1 MRSTHAFLALLGAT
15 HTTALAPQRCPPLRA
30 TTTSTAAHPLDL
42 RFDHVQIFADRVE
55 DVAAY
60 AAVEGAASA
69 ACAALN
75 ADVGEDSFDSTKRDV
90 VTQLLWAL
98 QWRVVAS
105 CGTSVVVAAS
115 HDPEASTFVVTGPNG
130 AGPAWASHDRWA
142 EARKANAGRGSI
154 GCLAFRVV
162 GDTTVQDVYDA
173 YSETHPALLRTG
185 VVDLGDGLKSVE
197 AYAYYAKDGPDRGT
211 VLRFIERP
219 DDAPKLPG
227 LTTRRPDFSHS
238 IRAKPDHWV
247 SNVDDRQGF
256 LKTLGDCLGY
266 ESQVEFASG
275 VVAAG
280 DAIIESTVAGPSDRS
295 VFLPVNNALSDAG
308 HVASFLSQLGNG
320 VQHVATRVDDLLA
333 TIKRANR
340 IRRSTGEGLAFLAVP
355 LSYYGDLP
363 SSQVLAER
371 ASVDIAE
378 ASKAFDR
385 LRKAKLVDDAGVV
398 ALDCDA
404 LRASNVLASL
414 PHAEVLAETI
424 ALSRYHNVYDM
435 LGDRFDEA
443 TYVGWVRERVLVDVQ
458 GDDVLL
464 QIFTRP
470 ILQSSSAEEAPFL
483 EFIQRVCSAKEI
495 VRPGCGGF
503 GIRNF
508 LVLFLSIELAGA
520 QQRGDV
526 QASALLREQLAESN
540 PILSDIADAAALEA
554 DLRLAGRD
562 AAAAVERRLAG
573 QEQLQAVSAR
583 YAAAMKALKAGPRLN

>member
-1 MRSTHAFLALLGAT
+1 MRSTRAFLALLSAT

-30 TTTSTAAHPLDL
+30 TPTSTARPLDL

-55 DVAAY
+55 DVTAY
-60 AAVEGAASA
+60 ATIENEASA

-75 ADVGEDSFDSTKRDV
+75 ADAKEDSFDSTNRDV

-105 CGTSVVVAAS
+105 CESSVVVAAS
-115 HDPEASTFVVTGPNG
+115 PDPEASTFVITGPNG
-130 AGPAWASHDRWA
+130 AGPAWASHERWA

-162 GDTTVQDVYDA
+162 GDTTVQDVHDA

-185 VVDLGDGLKSVE
+185 VEDLGDGLRSVE
-197 AYAYYAKDGPDRGT
+197 AYAYYAKDGPDTGT
-211 VLRFIERP
+211 VLRFVERS
-219 DDAPKLPG
+219 DDSPKLPG
-227 LTTRRPDFSHS
+227 LLTRRPDFSHA
-238 IRAKPDHWV
+238 IKARPDHWV

-295 VFLPVNNALSDAG
+295 VFLPVNNALSSAG
-308 HVASFLSQLGNG
+308 HVAAFLSQLGNG
-320 VQHVATRVDDLLA
+320 VQHIATRVDDLLA
-333 TIKRANR
+333 TIRRANR
-340 IRRSTGEGLAFLAVP
+340 IRRSTGEGLAFLNVP

-363 SSQVLAER
+363 SSEVLAKR
-371 ASVDIAE
+371 ASVDVEE

-385 LRKAKLVDDAGVV
+385 LHEAQLVDDAGVV
-398 ALDCDA
+398 SLTCDA
-404 LRASNVLASL
+404 VKASAVLTGL
-414 PHAEVLAETI
+414 PHADLLAETI
-424 ALSRYHNVYDM
+424 ALSRYHNVHGM
-435 LGDRFDEA
+435 LGDRFSEA

-470 ILQSSSAEEAPFL
+470 ILQASSAEEAPFL
-483 EFIQRVCSAKEI
+483 EFIQRVCSAKD
-495 VRPGCGGF
+495 VLRPGCGGF

-508 LVLFLSIELAGA
+508 LVLFLSIELANA
-520 QQRGDV
+520 AQRGDV
-526 QASALLREQLAESN
+526 EASSLLREQLAESN

-583 YAAAMKALKAGPRLN
+583 YAAAMKALKAGVPAA